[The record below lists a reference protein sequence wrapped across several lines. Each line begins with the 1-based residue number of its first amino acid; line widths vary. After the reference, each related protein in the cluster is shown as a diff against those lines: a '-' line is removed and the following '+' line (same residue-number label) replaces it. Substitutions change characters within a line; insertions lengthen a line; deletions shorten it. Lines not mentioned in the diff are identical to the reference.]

1 VFSPTLAVLGTCV
14 FLLVPV
20 NVRGVGCAV
29 AGPCASTQYF
39 TPVLTQLHWQ
49 TAVALAV
56 AFLAA
61 VAVAVAGLRHAAR
74 GGSGARSTLIGATAV
89 IWVIAAITVLSSG
102 AFLAPAAISA
112 TGASV
117 LSAGSAG
124 RLPPHP

>member
-1 VFSPTLAVLGTCV
+1 V

-49 TAVALAV
+49 TGVALAV
-56 AFLAA
+56 AFAA
-61 VAVAVAGLRHAAR
+61 TVVVAVAGLRQAA
-74 GGSGARSTLIGATAV
+74 GAGPGVRATLIGATFA

-112 TGASV
+112 TCACV
-117 LSAGSAG
+117 LSGGSAG